1 MNYPFVKPIFYLGLI
16 KNLIQFVSQP
26 QYLPLKDLTVRNKI
40 YDTLGLFFIKLVFS
54 LLVANVLAVFY
65 EPKNIT
71 DANMANRFTPLVY
84 LLVGGVI
91 LPLYEEICFRLSLK
105 FKPLY
110 AALTFTSL
118 SYYLL
123 TKAIYKTNLSLVD
136 DTFYTRVLL
145 SLFIG
150 VIAYALMYR
159 KKFAQKLAVL
169 WENNIRW
176 IYYLSC
182 VLFAWLHIFNFELNL
197 TNVLLLPII
206 TLPQLFSATIAGY
219 TRLSFGFKY
228 PLFVHMGTNLLFIS
242 LTFLPLD

>member
-40 YDTLGLFFIKLVFS
+40 YDTLGLFLIKLVFS

-110 AALTFTSL
+110 AALTFVSL

-159 KKFAQKLAVL
+159 KKIAQKLAVL

-182 VLFAWLHIFNFELNL
+182 VLFAWLHIFNFELTCTNL
-197 TNVLLLPII
+197 LLLPII

>member
-1 MNYPFVKPIFYLGLI
+1 MNYPFVRPKFYLRLI
-16 KNLIQFVSQP
+16 KELTRFIFQP
-26 QYLPLKDLTVRNKI
+26 RYLTLKDLTVRNKI
-40 YDTLGLFFIKLVFS
+40 YDTLGLFLIKLVFS
-54 LLVANVLAVFY
+54 LLVANVLAIFY

-91 LPLYEEICFRLSLK
+91 LPLYEEVCFRLSLK
-105 FKPLY
+105 FRPLY
-110 AALTFTSL
+110 AALTFVSL

-123 TKAIYKTNLSLVD
+123 TKGIYKTNLSLVD
-136 DTFYTRVLL
+136 ETFYTRVLL
-145 SLFIG
+145 SLFLG

-159 KKFAQKLAVL
+159 KKIAQKLAVL

-228 PLFVHMGTNLLFIS
+228 PLFVHMGTNLLFIG

>member
-1 MNYPFVKPIFYLGLI
+1 MGGL
-16 KNLIQFVSQP
+16 
-26 QYLPLKDLTVRNKI
+26 
-40 YDTLGLFFIKLVFS
+40 
-54 LLVANVLAVFY
+54 
-65 EPKNIT
+65 
-71 DANMANRFTPLVY
+71 
-84 LLVGGVI
+84 I

-136 DTFYTRVLL
+136 ETFYTRVLL

-159 KKFAQKLAVL
+159 KKIAQKLAAI

-182 VLFAWLHIFNFELNL
+182 VLFAWLHIFNFELTC

>member
-1 MNYPFVKPIFYLGLI
+1 MNYPFVKPKFYLGLI
-16 KNLIQFVSQP
+16 KNLMQFVSQP

-40 YDTLGLFFIKLVFS
+40 YDTLGLFLIKLVFS

-71 DANMANRFTPLVY
+71 DANMSERFAPLTY
-84 LLVGGVI
+84 LLVGGLI

-136 DTFYTRVLL
+136 ETFYTRVLL

-159 KKFAQKLAVL
+159 KKIAQKLAAI

-182 VLFAWLHIFNFELNL
+182 VLFAWLHIFNFELTC

>member
-40 YDTLGLFFIKLVFS
+40 YDTLGLFLIKLVFS

-159 KKFAQKLAVL
+159 KKIAQKLAVL

>member
-1 MNYPFVKPIFYLGLI
+1 MKYPFVRPKFYLRLI
-16 KNLIQFVSQP
+16 KDLARFIAQP
-26 QYLPLKDLTVRNKI
+26 QYASLQNLTVKNKI
-40 YDTLGLFFIKLVFS
+40 YDTLGLFLIKLAFS
-54 LLVANVLAVFY
+54 LLVANVLAIFY

-71 DANMANRFTPLVY
+71 ETNMAERFTPLAY
-84 LLVGGVI
+84 LMVGGLI
-91 LPLYEEICFRLSLK
+91 LPLYEEVCFRLSLR

-110 AALTFTSL
+110 VALTFATL
-118 SYYLL
+118 TYYIL

-136 DTFYTRVLL
+136 ETFYSRIGL
-145 SLFIG
+145 SIGFG
-150 VIAYALMYR
+150 VIAFILIYR
-159 KKFAQKLAVL
+159 KKIHQKLTVL

-197 TNVLLLPII
+197 TNILLLPIL

-219 TRLSFGFKY
+219 TRLSFGFRY

-242 LTFLPLD
+242 LSFLPLD

>member
-145 SLFIG
+145 SLFLGIS
-150 VIAYALMYR
+150 AYALMYR
-159 KKFAQKLAVL
+159 VKIAQKLAVL

-206 TLPQLFSATIAGY
+206 TLPQLFSTTIAGY

>member
-40 YDTLGLFFIKLVFS
+40 YDTLGLFLIKLVFS

-110 AALTFTSL
+110 AAFTFTSL

-159 KKFAQKLAVL
+159 KKIAQKLAVL